1 MVLTKEA
8 KIYAIITTGGKQ
20 YKVEEKT
27 DIIVDRINGKKGD
40 KITFDQVNMFSD
52 KGKVTIGSPTVKN
65 VKVEATIKDQI
76 KGDKVI
82 AYKYKAKKRYH
93 RKVGHRQLLTVLQLN
108 KIKTGK

>member
-1 MVLTKEA
+1 MKNLFVFNLV
-8 KIYAIITTGGKQ
+8 AIFFVVSACQQTPRVPTNTTN
-20 YKVEEKT
+20 
-27 DIIVDRINGKKGD
+27 I
-40 KITFDQVNMFSD
+40 
-52 KGKVTIGSPTVKN
+52 TVKN
-65 VKVEATIKDQI
+65 IKVEATIKDQI